1 MRFIFRVRYGQDIDL
16 FKHKGQVFW
25 YGLLLLAVFL
35 APLGVST
42 FLLGELSLV
51 CIWGIAGLGLM
62 VLVGYTGLVSLGH
75 AAFLAVGAYAQA
87 RLMHAGVPLPV
98 ALLGATGISAG
109 VGALVGLSAL
119 RMTGVYL
126 AIATLA
132 VAAVVEQILARW
144 EFVTNGL
151 RGLPVPKPELFGFQ
165 LGDAVAFY
173 YLCLTVFTLSALAVL
188 NLLRSSTGRSFIAVR
203 DSEISA
209 QAMGVNLFATKTT
222 AFALSA
228 GLTGLAG
235 GLFAHKIG
243 YLFPDSFDITTSI
256 MLLMMVVVGGL
267 GSMHGVVFGAI
278 FVGMLPQ
285 GLAIVRDFLPQAWT
299 VRLSLEPFLF
309 GAILVLCLV
318 FEPLGI
324 HGRWIKIRQY
334 FSHFPLHRRATFK
347 KQKSYL
353 RSERVH

>member
-1 MRFIFRVRYGQDIDL
+1 MRFIFRTHYGQDIDL
-16 FKHKGQVFW
+16 FKHNGQRFW
-25 YGLLLLAVFL
+25 YGLLLVAVAL
-35 APLGVST
+35 APLGVSS

-51 CIWGIAGLGLM
+51 FIWGIAGLGLM
-62 VLVGYTGLVSLGH
+62 LLVGYTGLVSLGH
-75 AAFLAVGAYAQA
+75 AAFLAVGAYAHA
-87 RLMHAGVPLPV
+87 RLVHAGVPLPL
-98 ALLGATGISAG
+98 ALLGATLLSAG

-132 VAAVVEQILARW
+132 VAVVVEQILARW
-144 EFVTNGL
+144 GVVTGGL
-151 RGLPVPKPELFGFQ
+151 RGLPVPKPVLLGFNV
-165 LGDAVAFY
+165 GGAVPFY
-173 YLCLTVFTLSALAVL
+173 YLCLIVLLLSMLGVL

-209 QAMGVNLFATKTT
+209 QAMGVNIYATKTT
-222 AFALSA
+222 AFSLSA
-228 GLTGLAG
+228 ALTGLAG

-243 YLFPDSFDITTSI
+243 YLFPDSFNITTSI

-267 GSMHGVVFGAI
+267 GSMQGVVFGAI

-285 GLAIVRDFLPQAWT
+285 GLAILRDFLPQAWT

-309 GAILVLCLV
+309 GTILVLFLI

-334 FSHFPLHRRATFK
+334 FSHFPLYRRATFK
-347 KQKSYL
+347 RQKSYL